1 MALQIRTRTT
11 WEVSVNLSILNLIL
25 THFLF
30 LTFLA
35 RDLRGLANLKVYFSF
50 VNVSDSLGPSSEHNC
65 HNWSSNIRVGMIMA
79 SLCNYTDCVRRVQR
93 LIMQLYR
100 LWWMTLLPRWGMPT
114 RFLEVLLCHNFVIWI
129 WIPTYCICNV
139 CDSDEKALHR
149 ILKSKSLCHKT
160 DAICCSILELLVR
173 DIFTMVTF

>member
-50 VNVSDSLGPSSEHNC
+50 VNVSDSLGPSSEHN
-65 HNWSSNIRVGMIMA
+65 
-79 SLCNYTDCVRRVQR
+79 Y
-93 LIMQLYR
+93 
-100 LWWMTLLPRWGMPT
+100 
-114 RFLEVLLCHNFVIWI
+114 EVCQTIKNEINETVK
-129 WIPTYCICNV
+129 
-139 CDSDEKALHR
+139 E
-149 ILKSKSLCHKT
+149 LKSES
-160 DAICCSILELLVR
+160 ANR
-173 DIFTMVTF
+173 N

>member
-65 HNWSSNIRVGMIMA
+65 
-79 SLCNYTDCVRRVQR
+79 
-93 LIMQLYR
+93 
-100 LWWMTLLPRWGMPT
+100 
-114 RFLEVLLCHNFVIWI
+114 EVLDKYHVWPHLHSRV
-129 WIPTYCICNV
+129 
-139 CDSDEKALHR
+139 SALPYFP
-149 ILKSKSLCHKT
+149 L
-160 DAICCSILELLVR
+160 
-173 DIFTMVTF
+173 